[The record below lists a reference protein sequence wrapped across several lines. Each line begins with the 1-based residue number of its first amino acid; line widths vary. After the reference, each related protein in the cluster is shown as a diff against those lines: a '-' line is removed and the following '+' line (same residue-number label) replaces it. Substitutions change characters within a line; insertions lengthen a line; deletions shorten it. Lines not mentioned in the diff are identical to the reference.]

1 MKNYKMKTKIIGACS
16 IVGIMIGFVLLNE
29 KEAMLNLILGGI
41 LLVGGIIGG
50 ALTFIHLKSQK

>member
-1 MKNYKMKTKIIGACS
+1 MKTKIIGVCS
-16 IVGIMIGFVLLNE
+16 IIGIMLGFVLLNE